1 MTKALQEELTGQET
15 WRDSSVQYRL
25 KTGKRCMVSNCIAAK
40 TLCIKITCVI
50 MGAQWETHLLPPFYS
65 KRNWNWNWNPF
76 PSIILF
82 SSFLQN
88 YTTSHISVSSVI
100 ILPEKLIWNSLFNT
114 SFYLISQIL
123 VIIPWELTPQ
133 EWMLNAFALNSL
145 KVSGLVSTL
154 VFFPALSKHF
164 ILKNISILIASTM
177 TTYLYLSTYHQK
189 PQTHRG

>member
-1 MTKALQEELTGQET
+1 M
-15 WRDSSVQYRL
+15 W
-25 KTGKRCMVSNCIAAK
+25 
-40 TLCIKITCVI
+40 
-50 MGAQWETHLLPPFYS
+50 QWEPNGRYISYLHFILKETETQG
-65 KRNWNWNWNPF
+65 PF

-82 SSFLQN
+82 PLSFLQN
-88 YTTSHISVSSVI
+88 YTTSHISLSSVI
-100 ILPEKLIWNSLFNT
+100 ILPEKLIWNSLLNT

-189 PQTHRG
+189 PQTHKG